1 MLHVGSVLQH
11 FNPLCC
17 TWYLSCNILTLYVA
31 RGVCLATFQPS
42 MLHVVLVLQ
51 YSNTLYCTWYLSCN
65 ILTLYIARGTCL
77 ATSAP
82 KSSTT
87 KKLSSLFPLF
97 SVYIEES
104 SHFIHYLFY
113 TFDSAGSFIRSSKYN
128 SISSSV
134 FPFVSYNTYLENKKP
149 ITHIPANIKNILL
162 NPMLCISTGKNNA
175 TTIFP
180 NQLTIDAIPVAI
192 PLASLGNSS
201 PTTIQVTA
209 AQEYA

>member
-1 MLHVGSVLQH
+1 YVSVVLRLTTFYLSMLHVALVLQH
-11 FNPLCC
+11 SNTLCC
-17 TWYLSCNILTLYVA
+17 KWYLSCNILTLYVA
-31 RGVCLATFQPS
+31 
-42 MLHVVLVLQ
+42 HD
-51 YSNTLYCTWYLSCN
+51 
-65 ILTLYIARGTCL
+65 ICL

-97 SVYIEES
+97 SVYVEVS

-180 NQLTIDAIPVAI
+180 NQLTIDAIPVA
-192 PLASLGNSS
+192 
-201 PTTIQVTA
+201 
-209 AQEYA
+209 